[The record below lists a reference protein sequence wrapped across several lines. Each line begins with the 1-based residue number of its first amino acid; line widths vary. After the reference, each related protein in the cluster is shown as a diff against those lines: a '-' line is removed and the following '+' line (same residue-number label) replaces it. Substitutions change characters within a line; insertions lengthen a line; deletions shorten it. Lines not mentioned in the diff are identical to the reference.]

1 MKTAKVFMIL
11 ASIIMVGTVY
21 SQNFNEKLLSRYS
34 KAELMELKTGNP
46 QQLELLDFFV
56 SEGFHIINM
65 PDKPIDYIELKKI
78 DTNTGIINH
87 DYMITDADLENFN
100 PLEYNCMY
108 HATEKRFY
116 KAGNTGKLIVVPTS
130 SSMVN
135 RVENKQRINKTK

>member
-1 MKTAKVFMIL
+1 MKSKLLFSVL
-11 ASIIMVGTVY
+11 AAMLLTINAF

-46 QQLELLDFFV
+46 EQLELLDFFV